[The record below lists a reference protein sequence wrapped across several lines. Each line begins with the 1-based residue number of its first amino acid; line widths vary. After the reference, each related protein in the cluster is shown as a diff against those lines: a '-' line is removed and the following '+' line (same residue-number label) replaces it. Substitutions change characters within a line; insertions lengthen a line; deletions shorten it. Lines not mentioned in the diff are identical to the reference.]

1 MSAQLQDLALIY
13 ISCEFIIEF
22 EKNLWHMLKCDLIGS
37 KCVIRLNNL
46 RLNLYSKVCD
56 KFCKKYLF
64 IYIFKDEIHVEL
76 VIN

>member
-13 ISCEFIIEF
+13 ISWEFIIEF
-22 EKNLWHMLKCDLIGS
+22 ANLWHMLKCVLIGS